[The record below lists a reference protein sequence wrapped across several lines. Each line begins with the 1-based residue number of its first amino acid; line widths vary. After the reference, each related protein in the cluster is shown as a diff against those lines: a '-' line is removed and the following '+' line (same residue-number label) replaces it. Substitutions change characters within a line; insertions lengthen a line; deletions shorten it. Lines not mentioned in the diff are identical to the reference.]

1 MKTEEFVAAL
11 KQKPSCISSEAMFTD
26 QMRVAFPNEPNERRL
41 LVALYRVGI
50 VSAIKN
56 APAIDDAFRLKFK
69 KMIVATYRI
78 ADEAAMA
85 AVDLWCDGYGRGILQ
100 KGIVKEYSATVVRQP
115 TPTSSNAGS
124 GTASFSLCPF
134 SIMLPTTTITAKAIL
149 VRFSVNFKSNA
160 NAGLALDCGKI
171 TDSLRNVFQANPDNA
186 YIPLKG
192 GHPITFEI
200 ATPDRKPI
208 WTNARITLQLLSGS
222 GTKYDIRYKCDINRN
237 IRLEDV
243 QLHEMTEADEIRNKQ
258 IIANAAQKTTVVSA
272 SPGAPASSIETH
284 QPEYAPSFSTPT
296 LEQLKNALLQ
306 EMYYLKNN
314 GGRKYKVT
322 NGVRINDNKNGYPYR
337 FELEAELN
345 LADDSPITLTI
356 GAISTSGNVLVCD
369 GFELVVTIEKDLG
382 SKVSLAYLSVE
393 PWKLLEAQVNKL
405 ATMTQNDRLAIKL
418 LRDGPKLAT
427 KASYLK
433 IPQGQTAAKEKAAS
447 EDITVIWGP
456 PGTGKTHTMAEIT
469 IAFLK
474 QGKKVLAVSHSNV
487 SVDGIVK
494 KLAELMRKAG
504 MEQYLK
510 DGKILRYGYV
520 RDPELQE
527 DRSAV
532 AFNYALDRN
541 PRLKK
546 EREDLLHEKDKLR
559 AAAKPDNER
568 QLVIEKRLK
577 DIRAEV
583 RSLESQYV
591 GNAQFVAT
599 TISKV
604 TIDTLFEYRK
614 YDVVMFD
621 EVSMAYVSQLLCA
634 ATYAKEHFIAV
645 GDFRQLAPIAQSDAR
660 RILERD
666 IFSYLQIST
675 GGREIFYHPWLV
687 MLDEQR
693 RMHPAIS
700 EFASK
705 NVYNALLKDHPSV
718 VQARRAIA
726 QRAPLAGQAMGLID
740 LSGTYCA
747 SAKNS
752 DNSRLNIL
760 SAILSFSTALTA
772 EKNGSDSVGIITP
785 YAAQTRLIRA
795 MLKDYNSGKN
805 KTEVACSTVHQ
816 FQGSERDV
824 IVFDAVES
832 YPAQKVGWLM
842 SRDENGHVTRLIN
855 VAITRARGKLITVA
869 NSQFWE
875 KRFAGSNHTFY
886 QLLRHLKAKSTV
898 VNLKDKKLENY
909 TKSLYTGKNIRY
921 YPMGYDTYYAD
932 FKKDVENAH
941 EKIVASIPDGHLKE
955 GAKDVLELLAKAKK
969 DGIHLY
975 VKSNDYT
982 GLPKEWQAYC
992 WGSDDA
998 VFPLIMIDDRVI
1010 WYGLPDAAGVF
1021 RDGNDA
1027 YGTGLPMIYRITGE
1041 HTIEMI
1047 KSLSGLENR
1056 TIDKNVSALTEKT
1069 AGERYLP
1076 QQSAIDKPDDG
1087 RQADGLAA
1095 FVKENS
1101 KCTKCGEPMEL
1112 KKSRSGKVYLKC
1124 PSCDEMAYLTPELTN
1139 WYINTEH
1146 VRCPIHG
1153 CDLMAKVGPYGIY
1166 IRCDRGHYLKPDEI

>member
-1 MKTEEFVAAL
+1 MKTEDFIAAL
-11 KQKPSCISSEAMFTD
+11 KQKPNCLNSRALFSE
-26 QMRVAFPNEPNERRL
+26 QMSAFFPDESDERRL
-41 LVALYRVGI
+41 LVALYRAGI
-50 VSAIKN
+50 VSDLESRR
-56 APAIDDAFRLKFK
+56 AIDSDFRNRYK
-69 KMIVATYRI
+69 KVLVANFHVSNELATK
-78 ADEAAMA
+78 
-85 AVDLWCDGYGRGILQ
+85 AVDLWCDGYGYGILS
-100 KGIVKEYSATVVRQP
+100 KPIIKEYSGAGMRQAVP
-115 TPTSSNAGS
+115 SSSGPRT
-124 GTASFSLCPF
+124 GTASFGHCPF
-134 SIMLPTTTITAKAIL
+134 SLMLPTITLTDKAIL
-149 VRFSVNFKSNA
+149 VRFSVDFKANA
-160 NAGLALDCGKI
+160 NAGLTLDCGKI
-171 TDSLRNVFQANPDNA
+171 TDSLQNVFQATPDNV

-200 ATPDRKPI
+200 ATPGRKPI
-208 WTNARITLQLLSGS
+208 WTGARITLQLLSGN
-222 GTKYDIRYKCDINRN
+222 GTKYEICYKCDVNRN

-243 QLHEMTEADEIRNKQ
+243 QLHEMTETDKTRNKQ
-258 IIANAAQKTTVVSA
+258 IIANAALKTAIVRTSSSA
-272 SPGAPASSIETH
+272 PSGNTGTH

-296 LEQLKNALLQ
+296 LEQLKNALWQ
-306 EMYYLKNN
+306 EMYYLRNN

-322 NGVRINDNKNGYPYR
+322 NGVRINSNKNGYPYR

-356 GAISTSGNVLVCD
+356 GAISTSGSVLVCD

-382 SKVSLAYLSVE
+382 PKVSLAYLSVE
-393 PWKLLEAQVNKL
+393 PWKLLEAQGNKL
-405 ATMTQNDRLAIKL
+405 AAMTQNDRLAIKL
-418 LRDGPKLAT
+418 LKDGPRLAT
-427 KASYLK
+427 KDSYLK
-433 IPQGQTAAKEKAAS
+433 IPQGQSVAKTKAVS

-469 IAFLK
+469 IDFLK

-494 KLAELMRKAG
+494 KLAELMRKGG

-520 RDPELQE
+520 RDPELAE

-546 EREDLLHEKDKLR
+546 EREDLLQEKDKLR
-559 AAAKPDNER
+559 VTAKPDNER
-568 QLVIEKRLK
+568 QLVVEKRLK

-583 RSLESQYV
+583 RTLESQYV
-591 GNAQFVAT
+591 SSAQFVAT

-604 TIDTLFEYRK
+604 TIDKLFEHRK
-614 YDVVMFD
+614 FDVVMFD
-621 EVSMAYVSQLLCA
+621 EVSMAYVTQLLCA

-675 GGREIFYHPWLV
+675 GGREIYYHPWLV

-726 QRAPLAGQAMGLID
+726 KRAPLGGQAMGLID

-832 YPAQKVGWLM
+832 YPAQKAGWLM
-842 SRDENGHVTRLIN
+842 SRNENGHVTRLIN

-886 QLLRHLKAKSTV
+886 QLIHYLKAESTV
-898 VNLKDKKLENY
+898 VNLKDEKLEKY

-921 YPMGYDTYYAD
+921 YPKGNDAYYVD
-932 FKKDVENAH
+932 FMKDVQNAH
-941 EKIVASIPDGHLKE
+941 EKIVVSIPDGHLKD
-955 GAKDVLELLAKAKK
+955 GAESVLSLLKIAKK

-982 GLPKEWQAYC
+982 RLPKEWQTYC

-1010 WYGLPDAAGVF
+1010 WYGLPDAEGIF

-1027 YGTGLPMIYRITGE
+1027 YGTGLPMVYRITGE

-1056 TIDKNVSALTEKT
+1056 TIDKNISALTEKT
-1069 AGERYLP
+1069 AGGCYLP
-1076 QQSAIDKPDDG
+1076 QQPATDKPDDG
-1087 RQADGLAA
+1087 RQAAGLAA

-1112 KKSRSGKVYLKC
+1112 KKGRSGKVYLKC
-1124 PSCDEMAYLTPELTN
+1124 PSCAEMAYLTPELTN
-1139 WYINTEH
+1139 WYINAEH

-1153 CDLMAKVGPYGIY
+1153 CDLTAKVGPYGIY
-1166 IRCDRGHYLKPDEI
+1166 IRCDHGHYLKADEI